1 MKKTV
6 SVFLSF
12 ALLLIFISLRG
23 FSEGTKEL
31 NTNNIFSTSLYM
43 CNNFVTHCYTAS
55 GSRTQFATYDDTQ
68 SAVDNDRLYFTTVSA
83 NEVVYIG
90 LRDSVNVPATTR
102 GVFRIKNMSGTI
114 VYGEIPVPVAGD
126 IGYINTFG
134 QAQAGP
140 NQLISAPNPL
150 IGYDGLVFTPP
161 TPGTY
166 YIEFTVRNKS
176 DNSINL
182 GTFQIYYF
190 DITVA
195 NTLTMLPKPGRLFSK
210 SWQFQETG
218 LKNFFGKNY
227 IISDDSIIT
236 SATFS
241 NMDGQIWVQYCNKTG
256 CGNTNWQVDRKSLYL
271 QQAFFPQYRIFLNL
285 PDPVSF
291 PPATTLGQIVA
302 PWPWGESNCNNGHI
316 LFHINVDKPGDA
328 QIVML
333 FGGGFQA
340 RTLAINNLVVG
351 ENTFDWDGFDGAG
364 VAVSN
369 GTSITFTVSYINGLT
384 NLPLYDVEGNSQG
397 FTIALES
404 PSTGTPYVFWDD
416 SSIPGYTACPPTG
429 CNTPPCHSWL
439 STPYPGFGDRNTV
452 NTWWYNVS
460 SSLAPVAITEH
471 RKPGTLTFVQNP
483 PYNFCGLSSGH
494 LFSVNADVNAEVYH
508 FSYTPSAGVTVSQTN
523 PGDPFVTISFG
534 AGATSGTLAVYAT
547 NANCV
552 TPGPTTSIP
561 ININPFPVPTLSGNP
576 SICTGTTGV
585 IYTTESG
592 KTGYTW
598 TVSGGG
604 TITSGGGAAD
614 NTVTIIWNAAGAQ
627 SVSVNYTDP
636 ATGCTPSL
644 PTVWPVTVN
653 PRPLPTFLTGE
664 NSVCISTPGHTYTTQ
679 PGKTSYQWS
688 VSSGIVTA
696 GGGAADNFVTVTW
709 NTAGNQ
715 FVTVSYKDPVTL
727 CTAAIPTVF
736 NVFVNNLPNPSFT
749 SGTASVCLGVT
760 GNVYTTEAGKTN
772 YAWTVNGGTITAG
785 GTATSNTAT
794 ITWNTVGAQSVSVN
808 YTDPV
813 TLCTSA
819 SPSTFDVTVKPLP
832 APTISSAA
840 FSVCQNIAGNVYTT
854 EAGMTNYIWSLT
866 GGTITAG
873 GTATSN
879 TATVTWNTV
888 GAQTISVNYNDPV
901 TACTAASSTIYN
913 VTVKPL
919 PAPTISSSAASVCRG
934 IPGNVYTT
942 EAGKNAYAWTITGGT
957 ITSGGDP
964 ISNTATVTWNT
975 VGTQSISVNYTDP
988 VTLCTA
994 AAPTAFN
1001 VTVKDLPN
1009 PTFTSGPASVCQAVA
1024 GNVYATE
1031 AGKTNYIW
1039 MVTGGTITAGGTPTS
1054 NTATVTWN
1062 TLGAQSISVNY
1073 TEPVTLCTA
1082 ATPTTFNVIVM
1093 PLPVPTISSAAFSVC
1108 QNIAGNVYTTEAGMT
1123 NYIWSLTGGTIT
1135 AGGTA
1140 SSNTA
1145 TVTWNTVGAQTIS
1158 VNYND
1163 PVTACTAVSPAIFN
1177 VTVKPLPAPTIS
1189 SLASS
1194 VCKGIPGNVYTTEA
1208 GKTAYTWTITGGTIT
1223 SGGDALSN
1231 TTIVTWNNPGVQ
1243 SISVNYTDPVTL
1255 CTAAS
1260 PTVFNVTVKNLP
1272 TPSFTSGP
1280 ASVCLGIAGNIYTT
1294 EAGKT
1299 SYVWSVPASGT
1310 ITAGGTATSNTV
1322 TITWN
1327 TVGAQTVSVNYT
1339 DPVTLCTAA
1348 SPTIFNVS
1356 VKPLPSPT
1364 LSSSASSVCQ
1374 GIAGNVYT
1382 TEAGKTSYVWSLTGG
1397 TITAGGT
1404 ATSNT
1409 ATVTWNT
1416 VGAQTISV
1424 NYNDPVTACT
1434 AASSTIYNVTVKPL
1448 PVPTI
1453 SSPAA
1458 SVCRGIPG
1466 NVYTTEAGKNAY
1478 AWTITGGT
1486 ITSGGDPIS
1495 NTATVTWNTVGT
1507 QSISVNYTDP
1517 VTLCTAAAPTAFNV
1531 TVKDLPNPTFTSGP
1545 ASVCQAVAGN
1555 VYATEAGKTNYTWTV
1570 TGGTI
1575 TAGGTPTS
1583 NTATVTWNTLGTQ
1596 NISVG
1601 YTDPVTLC
1609 TSASPTVFNVTVK
1622 AVPVP
1627 TITGALTVC
1636 LNTPGYQYF
1645 TEPGKSNYTWI
1656 VTGGT
1661 TSAGP
1666 TPDIINV
1673 LWTSVGV
1680 HTISV
1685 DYTDA
1690 DGCNATTP
1698 TVKNVSVNI
1707 LPVPS
1712 LTGLNAICTGI
1723 TTTYNTDPGMSNYTW
1738 TISAGAS
1745 IISGGTA
1752 ADNFVTLSW
1761 TTAGV
1766 QSVSVN
1772 YSLGSGCTASAPTV
1786 LLVTVNQSTPP
1797 TITASLNP
1805 VCESFGAVYMTQPG
1819 MSAYT
1824 WTVSAGGTVTS
1835 GGNGSNFTGITW
1847 NTTTNQSV
1855 QVNFTNTFGCIASSP
1870 ATYNVTINPL
1880 PVATIIG
1887 PASFC
1892 INSPTPATYQTS
1904 VINPLTSYTWQ
1915 LVTGTGNISPSAT
1928 SNPINI
1934 TWNAT
1939 GSAQLQVSAMSA
1951 AGCPATKTL
1960 DIAVNSGPNVALT
1973 SCIETITNRSAKRFI
1988 LKGGSPLFPPSASPQ
2003 GEYLISPSTA
2013 ALQYDA
2019 LSGNYYFNPSLVPG
2033 VNPQTFTISYKYT
2046 NQFGCQNSTGSVQ
2059 IQVLGG
2065 TNPPCGTSITDPR
2078 DGMVYAT
2085 TLLGNHCWM
2094 AENLN
2099 YKKGQVPNPLSSP
2112 MTDNCLVEKYC
2123 PPSDPTCSSVN
2134 GAFYQWDELVQYQNT
2149 DGPGYQGLC
2158 PPGWHVPTES
2168 DWQWLIDHADP
2179 SFVSPHANAL
2189 VGSYFKDTFMTFK
2202 ALMTGVNYLGMEWDF
2217 TSGTMTTTMFWTS
2230 TPDGPFRA
2238 IARGMNDPYNHSVS
2252 RYASG
2257 RDNAFPVRCIK
2268 D

>member
-6 SVFLSF
+6 SVSLSF
-12 ALLLIFISLRG
+12 TLLLIFISLRG

-31 NTNNIFSTSLYM
+31 NTNNIFSTSLYL
-43 CNNFVTHCYTAS
+43 CNNFVSHCYTVN

-90 LRDSVNVPATTR
+90 LKDSVNVPASTR
-102 GVFRIKNMSGTI
+102 GVFRIKNMSGGV

-126 IGYINTFG
+126 IGFINTFS

-236 SATFS
+236 SATFN

-256 CGNTNWQVDRKSLYL
+256 CGNTNWQVDRKSLYM
-271 QQAFFPQYRIFLNL
+271 QQAFFPQYKIFLNL

-302 PWPWGESNCNNGHI
+302 PWPWGESNCNDGHI

-351 ENTFDWDGFDGAG
+351 ENTFDWDGLDGAG
-364 VAVSN
+364 VAVKN

-404 PSTGTPYVFWDD
+404 PSTGTPSVFWDD
-416 SSIPGYTACPPTG
+416 SSIPSYTTCPPTG
-429 CNTPPCHSWL
+429 CSSPPCHSWL
-439 STPYPGFGDRNTV
+439 STPYPGFGDKNTV

-471 RKPGTLTFVQNP
+471 RKPGTLTFVQTP
-483 PYNFCGLSSGH
+483 PYNFCGLSTGH

-508 FSYTPSAGVTVSQTN
+508 FSYTPSTGVTVTQTN

-534 AGATSGTLAVYAT
+534 VGATSGTLSVYAT

-561 ININPFPVPTLSGNP
+561 ISINPFPVPTLSGNP

-614 NTVTIIWNAAGAQ
+614 NTVTITWNAAGAQ

-873 GTATSN
+873 GTA
-879 TATVTWNTV
+879 
-888 GAQTISVNYNDPV
+888 
-901 TACTAASSTIYN
+901 
-913 VTVKPL
+913 
-919 PAPTISSSAASVCRG
+919 
-934 IPGNVYTT
+934 
-942 EAGKNAYAWTITGGT
+942 
-957 ITSGGDP
+957 
-964 ISNTATVTWNT
+964 
-975 VGTQSISVNYTDP
+975 
-988 VTLCTA
+988 
-994 AAPTAFN
+994 
-1001 VTVKDLPN
+1001 
-1009 PTFTSGPASVCQAVA
+1009 
-1024 GNVYATE
+1024 
-1031 AGKTNYIW
+1031 
-1039 MVTGGTITAGGTPTS
+1039 
-1054 NTATVTWN
+1054 
-1062 TLGAQSISVNY
+1062 
-1073 TEPVTLCTA
+1073 
-1082 ATPTTFNVIVM
+1082 
-1093 PLPVPTISSAAFSVC
+1093 
-1108 QNIAGNVYTTEAGMT
+1108 
-1123 NYIWSLTGGTIT
+1123 
-1135 AGGTA
+1135 

-1177 VTVKPLPAPTIS
+1177 VTVKPLP
-1189 SLASS
+1189 
-1194 VCKGIPGNVYTTEA
+1194 
-1208 GKTAYTWTITGGTIT
+1208 
-1223 SGGDALSN
+1223 
-1231 TTIVTWNNPGVQ
+1231 
-1243 SISVNYTDPVTL
+1243 
-1255 CTAAS
+1255 
-1260 PTVFNVTVKNLP
+1260 
-1272 TPSFTSGP
+1272 
-1280 ASVCLGIAGNIYTT
+1280 
-1294 EAGKT
+1294 
-1299 SYVWSVPASGT
+1299 
-1310 ITAGGTATSNTV
+1310 
-1322 TITWN
+1322 
-1327 TVGAQTVSVNYT
+1327 
-1339 DPVTLCTAA
+1339 
-1348 SPTIFNVS
+1348 
-1356 VKPLPSPT
+1356 
-1364 LSSSASSVCQ
+1364 
-1374 GIAGNVYT
+1374 
-1382 TEAGKTSYVWSLTGG
+1382 
-1397 TITAGGT
+1397 
-1404 ATSNT
+1404 
-1409 ATVTWNT
+1409 
-1416 VGAQTISV
+1416 
-1424 NYNDPVTACT
+1424 
-1434 AASSTIYNVTVKPL
+1434 
-1448 PVPTI
+1448 VPTI
-1453 SSPAA
+1453 SSSAA

-1486 ITSGGDPIS
+1486 ITSGGDPLS

-1507 QSISVNYTDP
+1507 QSI
-1517 VTLCTAAAPTAFNV
+1517 L
-1531 TVKDLPNPTFTSGP
+1531 
-1545 ASVCQAVAGN
+1545 
-1555 VYATEAGKTNYTWTV
+1555 
-1570 TGGTI
+1570 
-1575 TAGGTPTS
+1575 
-1583 NTATVTWNTLGTQ
+1583 
-1596 NISVG
+1596 
-1601 YTDPVTLC
+1601 
-1609 TSASPTVFNVTVK
+1609 
-1622 AVPVP
+1622 
-1627 TITGALTVC
+1627 
-1636 LNTPGYQYF
+1636 
-1645 TEPGKSNYTWI
+1645 
-1656 VTGGT
+1656 
-1661 TSAGP
+1661 
-1666 TPDIINV
+1666 
-1673 LWTSVGV
+1673 
-1680 HTISV
+1680 
-1685 DYTDA
+1685 
-1690 DGCNATTP
+1690 
-1698 TVKNVSVNI
+1698 
-1707 LPVPS
+1707 S
-1712 LTGLNAICTGI
+1712 LIHI
-1723 TTTYNTDPGMSNYTW
+1723 
-1738 TISAGAS
+1738 
-1745 IISGGTA
+1745 
-1752 ADNFVTLSW
+1752 
-1761 TTAGV
+1761 
-1766 QSVSVN
+1766 
-1772 YSLGSGCTASAPTV
+1772 
-1786 LLVTVNQSTPP
+1786 
-1797 TITASLNP
+1797 
-1805 VCESFGAVYMTQPG
+1805 
-1819 MSAYT
+1819 
-1824 WTVSAGGTVTS
+1824 
-1835 GGNGSNFTGITW
+1835 
-1847 NTTTNQSV
+1847 
-1855 QVNFTNTFGCIASSP
+1855 
-1870 ATYNVTINPL
+1870 
-1880 PVATIIG
+1880 
-1887 PASFC
+1887 
-1892 INSPTPATYQTS
+1892 
-1904 VINPLTSYTWQ
+1904 
-1915 LVTGTGNISPSAT
+1915 
-1928 SNPINI
+1928 
-1934 TWNAT
+1934 
-1939 GSAQLQVSAMSA
+1939 
-1951 AGCPATKTL
+1951 
-1960 DIAVNSGPNVALT
+1960 
-1973 SCIETITNRSAKRFI
+1973 
-1988 LKGGSPLFPPSASPQ
+1988 
-2003 GEYLISPSTA
+2003 
-2013 ALQYDA
+2013 
-2019 LSGNYYFNPSLVPG
+2019 
-2033 VNPQTFTISYKYT
+2033 
-2046 NQFGCQNSTGSVQ
+2046 
-2059 IQVLGG
+2059 
-2065 TNPPCGTSITDPR
+2065 
-2078 DGMVYAT
+2078 
-2085 TLLGNHCWM
+2085 
-2094 AENLN
+2094 
-2099 YKKGQVPNPLSSP
+2099 
-2112 MTDNCLVEKYC
+2112 
-2123 PPSDPTCSSVN
+2123 
-2134 GAFYQWDELVQYQNT
+2134 
-2149 DGPGYQGLC
+2149 
-2158 PPGWHVPTES
+2158 
-2168 DWQWLIDHADP
+2168 
-2179 SFVSPHANAL
+2179 
-2189 VGSYFKDTFMTFK
+2189 
-2202 ALMTGVNYLGMEWDF
+2202 
-2217 TSGTMTTTMFWTS
+2217 
-2230 TPDGPFRA
+2230 
-2238 IARGMNDPYNHSVS
+2238 
-2252 RYASG
+2252 
-2257 RDNAFPVRCIK
+2257 
-2268 D
+2268 

>member
-6 SVFLSF
+6 SVSLSF
-12 ALLLIFISLRG
+12 TLLLIFISLRG

-31 NTNNIFSTSLYM
+31 NTNNIFSTSLYL
-43 CNNFVTHCYTAS
+43 CNNFVSHCYTVN

-90 LRDSVNVPATTR
+90 LKDSVNVPASTR
-102 GVFRIKNMSGTI
+102 GVFRIKNMSGGV

-126 IGYINTFG
+126 IGFINTFS

-236 SATFS
+236 SATFN

-256 CGNTNWQVDRKSLYL
+256 CGNTNWQVDRKSLYM
-271 QQAFFPQYRIFLNL
+271 QQAFFPQYKIFLNL

-302 PWPWGESNCNNGHI
+302 PWPWGESNCNDGHI

-351 ENTFDWDGFDGAG
+351 ENTFDWDGLDGAG
-364 VAVSN
+364 VAVKN

-404 PSTGTPYVFWDD
+404 PSTGTPSVFWDD
-416 SSIPGYTACPPTG
+416 SSIPSYTTCPPTG
-429 CNTPPCHSWL
+429 CSSPPCHSWL
-439 STPYPGFGDRNTV
+439 STPYPGFGDKNTV

-471 RKPGTLTFVQNP
+471 RKPGTLTFVQTP
-483 PYNFCGLSSGH
+483 PYNFCGLSTGH

-508 FSYTPSAGVTVSQTN
+508 FSYTPSTGVTVTQTN

-534 AGATSGTLAVYAT
+534 VGATSGTLSVYAT

-561 ININPFPVPTLSGNP
+561 ISINPFPVPTLSGNP

-614 NTVTIIWNAAGAQ
+614 NTVTITWNAAGAQ

-873 GTATSN
+873 GTA
-879 TATVTWNTV
+879 
-888 GAQTISVNYNDPV
+888 
-901 TACTAASSTIYN
+901 
-913 VTVKPL
+913 
-919 PAPTISSSAASVCRG
+919 
-934 IPGNVYTT
+934 
-942 EAGKNAYAWTITGGT
+942 
-957 ITSGGDP
+957 
-964 ISNTATVTWNT
+964 
-975 VGTQSISVNYTDP
+975 
-988 VTLCTA
+988 
-994 AAPTAFN
+994 
-1001 VTVKDLPN
+1001 
-1009 PTFTSGPASVCQAVA
+1009 
-1024 GNVYATE
+1024 
-1031 AGKTNYIW
+1031 
-1039 MVTGGTITAGGTPTS
+1039 
-1054 NTATVTWN
+1054 
-1062 TLGAQSISVNY
+1062 
-1073 TEPVTLCTA
+1073 
-1082 ATPTTFNVIVM
+1082 
-1093 PLPVPTISSAAFSVC
+1093 
-1108 QNIAGNVYTTEAGMT
+1108 
-1123 NYIWSLTGGTIT
+1123 
-1135 AGGTA
+1135 

-1177 VTVKPLPAPTIS
+1177 VTVKPLPVPTIS
-1189 SLASS
+1189 SSAAS
-1194 VCKGIPGNVYTTEA
+1194 VCRGIPGNVYTTEA

-1231 TTIVTWNNPGVQ
+1231 TATVTWNNPGVQ

-1299 SYVWSVPASGT
+1299 SYLWSVPASGT

-1348 SPTIFNVS
+1348 SPTIFNIS

-1486 ITSGGDPIS
+1486 ITSGGDPLS

-1507 QSISVNYTDP
+1507 QSIAVNYTDP

-1555 VYATEAGKTNYTWTV
+1555 VYVTEAGKTNYTWTV

-1690 DGCNATTP
+1690 DGCNATIP

-1805 VCESFGAVYMTQPG
+1805 VCESFGAVYTTQPG

-1835 GGNGSNFTGITW
+1835 GGNGSDFTGITW

-1870 ATYNVTINPL
+1870 VTYNVTINPL

-1887 PASFC
+1887 SASFC

-1915 LVTGTGNISPSAT
+1915 LVTGNGNISPSAT

-2033 VNPQTFTISYKYT
+2033 VTPQTFTISYKYT

-2099 YKKGQVPNPLSSP
+2099 YKKGQMPNPLSSP
-2112 MTDNCLVEKYC
+2112 MTDNCQVEKYC

-2179 SFVSPHANAL
+2179 AFVSPHANAL

-2202 ALMTGVNYLGMEWDF
+2202 ALMTGVNYLGQEWDF
-2217 TSGTMTTTMFWTS
+2217 TSGTMKTTMFWTS